1 MKQIL
6 LLILL
11 FVCSAHT
18 EQPETVY
25 VCTGGW
31 AKCYHYKK
39 DCEGLQN
46 CGGTIKEITL
56 EEAKKMGRS
65 KPCGYCV
72 K

>member
-1 MKQIL
+1 MIL
-6 LLILL
+6 SLL
-11 FVCSAHT
+11 FTINTAT
-18 EQPETVY
+18 NEKKVY

-46 CGGTIKEITL
+46 CGGTSKEITL
-56 EEAKKMGRS
+56 EEAIKMGRS

-72 K
+72 R

>member
-56 EEAKKMGRS
+56 EEAKKMGRG

-72 K
+72 R